1 MSSRP
6 KSQIYYDDDD
16 GGEKM
21 TEKSFFNYAGIPKN
35 WRRIS
40 SEVLADQLHPLGSE
54 NVEAGNTYTLTAT
67 TTTTATTTCF
77 YIILSRFERDLRWTN
92 LLQRRPS

>member
-1 MSSRP
+1 MLDLSSRP
-6 KSQIYYDDDD
+6 GSQIYYDDD

-40 SEVLADQLHPLGSE
+40 SEVLADQLHPFGSE
-54 NVEAGNTYTLTAT
+54 NVEAGNTY
-67 TTTTATTTCF
+67 
-77 YIILSRFERDLRWTN
+77 SN
-92 LLQRRPS
+92 NNNSNNNMLLHYSKPI

>member
-6 KSQIYYDDDD
+6 GSQIYYDDD

-67 TTTTATTTCF
+67 TTTATTTCF

>member
-6 KSQIYYDDDD
+6 GSQIYYDDD

-67 TTTTATTTCF
+67 TTCF
-77 YIILSRFERDLRWTN
+77 YIILSRFERDLRRTN